1 MLLSNQI
8 ITPNEKEN
16 SSQIVITSM
25 FFIQSDDN
33 IHAVIQSD
41 DNIDIIKPGALLL
54 VESSAATYAG
64 VVKLWILFLDS
75 SLSSLPTGAQ
85 FIPSLWAVMCH
96 LLVLPSRRLVLT
108 IPSPIRSFMTFT
120 GGSRMPCMPG
130 RLGLIVF
137 SPICCG

>member
-41 DNIDIIKPGALLL
+41 DNIDIIIKPGALLL

-85 FIPSLWAVMCH
+85 FIPSL
-96 LLVLPSRRLVLT
+96 
-108 IPSPIRSFMTFT
+108 
-120 GGSRMPCMPG
+120 
-130 RLGLIVF
+130 
-137 SPICCG
+137 